1 MLFIT
6 GVWAV
11 VCGGVLLCVTEV
23 RAEDVAGTEYVIF
36 VKPMNSWRKM
46 NFSDKTVLYS
56 STLQISASN
65 AVVSSKVSTI
75 LISSSSKVTF
85 FCCSCCNA
93 VFREI
98 IYVEVIGLVEFVIS
112 TILP

>member
-23 RAEDVAGTEYVIF
+23 RAEDIGGTEYVIF

-46 NFSDKTVLYS
+46 NF
-56 STLQISASN
+56 
-65 AVVSSKVSTI
+65 
-75 LISSSSKVTF
+75 F
-85 FCCSCCNA
+85 
-93 VFREI
+93 
-98 IYVEVIGLVEFVIS
+98 
-112 TILP
+112 